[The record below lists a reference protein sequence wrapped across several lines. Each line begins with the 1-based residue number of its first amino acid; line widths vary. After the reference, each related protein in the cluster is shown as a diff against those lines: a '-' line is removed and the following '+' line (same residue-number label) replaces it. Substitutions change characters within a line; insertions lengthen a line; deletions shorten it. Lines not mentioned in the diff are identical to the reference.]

1 MMKTMNTSHKTVH
14 LSVICSSLLSLNV
27 FAFAADIDG
36 KTAPDKPLNKTTH
49 VYKTVGDVKVEADVY
64 RPEGM
69 EVRPVVVWIHGG
81 ALIVGS
87 RSQVPRQIL
96 ELCTR
101 ERFVLVSL
109 DYRLAPEVKLPEI
122 TDDLKDA
129 FRWLHEQG
137 PKLFHADTGKVV
149 VTGGS
154 AGGFLTMLSGA
165 IVTPKPTALVAYWG
179 YGDIDGEWTRS
190 KSTHHGAPV
199 PREEALA
206 AVNQNNNEKVL
217 TNTDDPAEGKA
228 RGGYY
233 RYLRQTGGWSLGV
246 TGIDAEKEPGKL
258 DRFCPVKQITRDY
271 PPILMIHG
279 TRDTDVPY
287 HCSTDMACELTRH
300 GVKHELLTIEGAE
313 HGIRDGDPKKVA
325 EANARAL
332 EFIKEQLA
340 K

>member
-1 MMKTMNTSHKTVH
+1 MTMNLGLQPNPFTGTW
-14 LSVICSSLLSLNV
+14 LIAALLSSS
-27 FAFAADIDG
+27 FFGTGETKAA
-36 KTAPDKPLNKTTH
+36 DKPLVKTTH

-64 RPEGM
+64 RPEGD

-87 RSQVPRQIL
+87 RSQVPKQIL

-101 ERFVLVSL
+101 ERFVFVSL
-109 DYRLAPEVKLPEI
+109 DYRLAPEVKLPQIAE
-122 TDDLKDA
+122 DLQDA
-129 FRWLHEQG
+129 FRWLHESG
-137 PKLFHADTGKVV
+137 PKLFHADTSRIV

-165 IVTPKPTALVAYWG
+165 IVKPKPTALVAYWG
-179 YGDIDGEWTRS
+179 YGEIDGEWTRA

-206 AVNQNNNEKVL
+206 GVNKNGKVL

-233 RYLRQTGGWSLGV
+233 RHLRQTGGWSLGV
-246 TGIDAEKEPGKL
+246 TGIDAVKEPGKL
-258 DRFCPVKQITRDY
+258 DRFCPVKNITKDY
-271 PPILMIHG
+271 PPILMVHG
-279 TRDTDVPY
+279 TEDTDVPY
-287 HCSTDMACELTRH
+287 FCSTDMAKELTKH
-300 GVKHELLTIEGAE
+300 GVKHELLTVEKAE
-313 HGIRDGDPKKVA
+313 HGLRDGDPKRVT
-325 EANARAL
+325 EVNARAL
-332 EFIKEQLA
+332 EFIKEYVTA

>member
-1 MMKTMNTSHKTVH
+1 
-14 LSVICSSLLSLNV
+14 
-27 FAFAADIDG
+27 
-36 KTAPDKPLNKTTH
+36 
-49 VYKTVGDVKVEADVY
+49 
-64 RPEGM
+64 
-69 EVRPVVVWIHGG
+69 WIHGG

-87 RSQVPRQIL
+87 RSQVPKQIL

-101 ERFVLVSL
+101 ERFVFVSL

-122 TDDLKDA
+122 AADVQDA

-137 PKLFHADTGKVV
+137 PKLFGADTRRLV

-199 PREEALA
+199 PRDEALA
-206 AVNQNNNEKVL
+206 AVNKNGKVL
-217 TNTDDPAEGKA
+217 TNTDDPAEAKA

-246 TGIDAEKEPGKL
+246 TGVDVEKEWHDAPRRESRRGASRHNPL

-279 TRDTDVPY
+279 TKDTDVPY
-287 HCSTDMACELTRH
+287 FCSTDMARELTKQ
-300 GVKHELLTIEGAE
+300 GVKHELFTIEGAE
-313 HGIRDGDPKKVA
+313 HGLRDGDPKKVA

-332 EFIKEQLA
+332 EFIREQLA